1 MGFLDIFKRNTNTNK
16 YNESFFKLL
25 GINWTA
31 YDNNAPTY
39 IEEGFNINPI
49 VYAVISQMATKT
61 SSVPFKIKKIESKQT
76 KAKIDNLLKATG
88 YNLSAQ
94 QYGKKMLLEKKAYS
108 SDDIEMPLERPN
120 PLQTWAEFLELYKTF
135 MKLTGNAYIYKL
147 RVAEGRNAGEIL
159 GLYLLPSHLMNIVL
173 KPNADLMSIES
184 PIGGY
189 KLISGETGIEFTH
202 DEVTHIKYPNPNYD
216 TNGSHLYGFSPIR
229 ALLKNV
235 QSSNTALD
243 LNIKTMNNG
252 GAFGF
257 VHSKGPTPFT
267 DAQAKGIKGMMKD
280 AFNDK
285 DKLSQ
290 IMGVSSEIGFTRI
303 GMTTDELKLF
313 DYLNFDQK
321 QICNA
326 LGWSDKL
333 LNNDAGAKYDNV
345 NSYRKQVVIDNIIPD
360 LNLFTEAFNDDI
372 LTGFKGYDKTCVVF
386 EYSELPEMQQDMT
399 QMIAWIRPSIEIGLM
414 SREESRTFMKLP
426 NTDNESMKEFTVNAD
441 IMTLEQSLD
450 DFPNVVPNDQAI

>member
-1 MGFLDIFKRNTNTNK
+1 MGFLDIFKRNSATNK
-16 YNESFFKLL
+16 FNEAFFKWI
-25 GINWTA
+25 GIEGTA
-31 YDNNAPTY
+31 YDNNASTY
-39 IEEGFNINPI
+39 LKEGFNINPI
-49 VYAVISQMATKT
+49 VYSVISQMATKT
-61 SSVPFKIKKIESKQT
+61 SSVPYCIKKIESKQT
-76 KAKIDNLLKATG
+76 KTKIERLLKATG
-88 YNLSAQ
+88 NNLSAQ
-94 QYGKKMLLEKKAYS
+94 QYGKKLQLEKKAYS
-108 SDDIEMPLERPN
+108 SEEIAMPIERPN
-120 PLQTWAEFLELYKTF
+120 PLQTWSEFLELYKTF
-135 MKLTGNAYIYKL
+135 IKLTGNAYIYKL
-147 RVAEGRNAGEIL
+147 RVAEGANSGKIL

-189 KLISGETGIEFTH
+189 KLISGETGIDFTNE
-202 DEVTHIKYPNPNYD
+202 EVTHIKYPNPNYD
-216 TNGSHLYGFSPIR
+216 NNGAHLYGLSPIR
-229 ALLKNV
+229 AILKNV
-235 QSSNTALD
+235 QTSNTALD

-257 VHSKGPTPFT
+257 IHSKGQAALT
-267 DAQAKGIKGMMKD
+267 DTQAKGIKDRLKD

-290 IMGVSSEIGFTRI
+290 IMGVSAEIGFTRI

-360 LNLFTEAFNDDI
+360 LNLFTEAFNSDI
-372 LTGFKGYDKTCVVF
+372 LPSFKGYENTCIVF

-399 QMIAWIRPSIEIGLM
+399 QMIAWIRPSVEIGLM
-414 SREESRTFMKLP
+414 NREESRSYMKLP
-426 NTDNESMKEFTVNAD
+426 STENESMKEFTVNAD

-450 DFPNVVPNDQAI
+450 DFPNVVSNDPAI

>member
-1 MGFLDIFKRNTNTNK
+1 MGFLDIFKRNTNINK
-16 YNESFFKLL
+16 YNQSFFKLL

-39 IEEGFNINPI
+39 IEEGYNINPI
-49 VYAVISQMATKT
+49 VYAVVSQMATKT

-88 YNLSAQ
+88 YNLSAK

-108 SDDIEMPLERPN
+108 SDDIAMPLERPN

-147 RVAEGRNAGEIL
+147 RVAEGRNAGEIK
-159 GLYLLPSHLMNIVL
+159 GIYLLPSHLMNIVL

-202 DEVTHIKYPNPNYD
+202 EEVTHIKYPNPNYD

-257 VHSKGPTPFT
+257 VHSKGPTPLT
-267 DAQAKGIKGMMKD
+267 DAQAKGIKSRIKD

-290 IMGVSSEIGFTRI
+290 IMGVSS
-303 GMTTDELKLF
+303 
-313 DYLNFDQK
+313 
-321 QICNA
+321 
-326 LGWSDKL
+326 
-333 LNNDAGAKYDNV
+333 
-345 NSYRKQVVIDNIIPD
+345 
-360 LNLFTEAFNDDI
+360 
-372 LTGFKGYDKTCVVF
+372 
-386 EYSELPEMQQDMT
+386 
-399 QMIAWIRPSIEIGLM
+399 
-414 SREESRTFMKLP
+414 
-426 NTDNESMKEFTVNAD
+426 
-441 IMTLEQSLD
+441 
-450 DFPNVVPNDQAI
+450 